1 MSDKQYCENSTI
13 HPQDYRI
20 LSTGHSTSMGN
31 NNDTKKLNLKIFSS
45 QKDEKFAMESQ
56 FRDFDHEEVLFLAFL
71 QLNVNFMDT
80 WITFF
85 IITNQQNIL
94 AKFIILITNRFF
106 PLVSRRQRFFYTV
119 CYKLRSRKM
128 RIRYLVFPIPLFFS
142 FLLSFSF
149 FSSFLF
155 FFFFHTVRYKLR
167 SPRMRTRLLC
177 FLLCFLFFH
186 FISSFFFTRFATTHS
201 QMLGK
206 FEYTGGPIFKV
217 VLEC

>member
-1 MSDKQYCENSTI
+1 
-13 HPQDYRI
+13 
-20 LSTGHSTSMGN
+20 
-31 NNDTKKLNLKIFSS
+31 
-45 QKDEKFAMESQ
+45 MESQ

-94 AKFIILITNRFF
+94 AQFIILIINRFF

-149 FSSFLF
+149 FSSSIFSFFLLLLHGLLQALVLEDENQVALFSPLFLFVVFYFFPLLSFLLHGLLQATVPGDENQVALFSCLLF
-155 FFFFHTVRYKLR
+155 FFQFSSLPYIWF
-167 SPRMRTRLLC
+167 SSLL
-177 FLLCFLFFH
+177 H
-186 FISSFFFTRFATTHS
+186 FPPS
-201 QMLGK
+201 
-206 FEYTGGPIFKV
+206 
-217 VLEC
+217 